1 MLGHIKLLNSISLS
15 LLLFASKDKP
25 EILHIKCAQDHLDYV
40 LKSLKNRLGMKVDK
54 DCF

>member
-1 MLGHIKLLNSISLS
+1 MLGHIKLLNSISFS
-15 LLLFASKDKP
+15 LLLFASRDKP